1 MGVILL
7 YQEPHEYEYLYQS
20 LVLQFECGA
29 FLAGKTFLTQKQIC
43 RQYNV
48 GITTVRKVMKMLS
61 QRGYIRTA
69 SGQPATVI
77 YQAPRELSISL
88 LVSRRNAISDCYQGM
103 RMMLPALYREGAK
116 LCGDDELKRL
126 QEIIDE
132 INDDM
137 ELSALYR
144 QANAFFTKL
153 LEPFHNG
160 LIIDLEIDAENY
172 LRFPYIPVDNVE
184 DPFYQSPR
192 RIKNWLQTAHK
203 MIDEKRFDAF
213 CESVLRIYNDAYQ
226 KVDQY
231 LSLLGRHAAEIPLLK
246 KDIPWF
252 RTKRHSELYSRLSMT
267 IVRRIL
273 NGEFDG
279 QKYLPSIPRLMEEYG
294 VMKDTASRAVNLLN
308 TLGFTQTIDK
318 KGTVI
323 TTKDFRSVR
332 GHVDFGDSVIRERL
346 TLFLEAL
353 QILAL
358 TTRNCTAM
366 FPAVSEEWV
375 RRLAKNPYRI
385 EENQIGSQ
393 SIQVLMNYLIYSAPC
408 NSLQNIYRQ
417 LNEILLWGNYLMS
430 VEEELYSSDWGEIS
444 ETVSEILTALR
455 KNERTVL
462 PELFESFFLQ
472 VYQSIYAVVVQLPF
486 DEEDLPL
493 FLTLL

>member
-1 MGVILL
+1 M

-29 FLAGKTFLTQKQIC
+29 FLAGQTFLTQKQIC

-61 QRGYIRTA
+61 QQGYIRTA
-69 SGQPATVI
+69 SGQPAAVA
-77 YQAPRELSISL
+77 YQASRKLLISS

-103 RMMLPALYREGAK
+103 RMLLPALYREGAK
-116 LCGDDELKRL
+116 LCGDAELEML
-126 QEIIDE
+126 QKTAEEIY
-132 INDDM
+132 DDM

-153 LEPFHNG
+153 LEPFRNG

-172 LRFPYIPVDNVE
+172 LHIPYIPVDYAQ

-192 RIKNWLQTAHK
+192 RVKNRLQTAHK
-203 MIDEKRFDAF
+203 MIKEKRFDDF
-213 CESVLRIYNDAYQ
+213 YESVLRIYNDTYQ

-231 LSLLGRHAAEIPLLK
+231 LSLLGRHAEEMPLSK

-252 RTKRHSELYSRLSMT
+252 RTKRHSELYSRLAMT

-294 VMKDTASRAVNLLN
+294 VMKDTASRALNLLN

-323 TTKDFRSVR
+323 TSKDFRSVR
-332 GHVDFGDSVIRERL
+332 GHVDFSDAVIRERL
-346 TLFLEAL
+346 TLFMEAL

-358 TTRNCTAM
+358 TTRECTAVL
-366 FPAVSEEWV
+366 PAVPEEWV
-375 RRLAKNPYRI
+375 GRLVKNPYMI
-385 EENQIGSQ
+385 EENQISSQ

-417 LNEILLWGNYLMS
+417 LNEMLLWGNYLMS
-430 VEEELYSSDWGEIS
+430 VEVELYSGDWKKIA

-455 KNERTVL
+455 KNEESVL
-462 PELFESFFLQ
+462 PELFERFFLQ
-472 VYQSIYAVVVQLPF
+472 AYQSIYAVVVQLPF
-486 DEEDLPL
+486 DEEDLPH